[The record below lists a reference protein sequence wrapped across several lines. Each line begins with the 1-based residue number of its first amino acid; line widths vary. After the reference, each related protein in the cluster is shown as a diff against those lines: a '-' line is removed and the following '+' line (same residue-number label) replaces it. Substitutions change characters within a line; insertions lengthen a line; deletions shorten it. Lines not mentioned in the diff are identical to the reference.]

1 MGWSAMLP
9 WILGITSVIFL
20 LALGFLLYRP
30 RESRYMETTD
40 WQKERWDQQHERKK
54 IMLHREL

>member
-1 MGWSAMLP
+1 MLP

-40 WQKERWDQQHERKK
+40 WQKERWDQQHEREK